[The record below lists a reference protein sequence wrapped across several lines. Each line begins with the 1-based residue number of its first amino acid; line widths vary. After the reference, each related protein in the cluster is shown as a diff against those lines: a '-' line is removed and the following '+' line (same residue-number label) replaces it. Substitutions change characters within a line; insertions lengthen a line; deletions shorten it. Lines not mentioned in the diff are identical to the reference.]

1 MNNIFQMLGA
11 IKNPQQ
17 FIQQAM
23 NNSQMM
29 QNPMIANAI
38 QMYQNGDKD
47 GVNQLAQNLCK
58 EKGLNYNDVVNQIK
72 SNFGMN

>member
-1 MNNIFQMLGA
+1 MNNPFQLMQA
-11 IKNPQQ
+11 MRNPQA

-23 NNSQMM
+23 NNSEMM

-47 GVNQLAQNLCK
+47 GVNQLA
-58 EKGLNYNDVVNQIK
+58 
-72 SNFGMN
+72 

>member
-58 EKGLNYNDVVNQIK
+58 EKGLDYNDVVNQIK